1 MTISSSP
8 GSSKLAICLSITSE
22 AEQKLQF
29 SADYESIPSEFQI
42 YLEDRQNSRFY
53 NLKESPAILK
63 VDQASND
70 HGRFF
75 LHTKPSEFWI
85 EDNSEDDTQDDNVFD
100 LADGIATKAFDFFNL
115 KDNILHFEG
124 VNSKEQVRVN
134 VFNLNGYKVF
144 DSTTDLE
151 SSNNTIQLPYTLS
164 EGVYIVELYRASG
177 QKMTKKIIVR

>member
-1 MTISSSP
+1 M
-8 GSSKLAICLSITSE
+8 
-22 AEQKLQF
+22 
-29 SADYESIPSEFQI
+29 
-42 YLEDRQNSRFY
+42 
-53 NLKESPAILK
+53 
-63 VDQASND
+63 
-70 HGRFF
+70 
-75 LHTKPSEFWI
+75 
-85 EDNSEDDTQDDNVFD
+85 D

-134 VFNLNGYKVF
+134 VLNLNGYKVF
-144 DSTTDLE
+144 DRTTNLE